1 VLDFNRRL
9 EIYKIISYTNLIQSK
24 ISQQNQARGRFGGRS
39 RGLDLVVKE
48 MVVVEGNVMAGA
60 MLEDSRVRRSVARMP
75 SVLVTKTILCSIFI
89 YPNRVKTVKFVNTQ
103 RNLCDYV
110 VTRYPD
116 VSKIF

>member
-1 VLDFNRRL
+1 M
-9 EIYKIISYTNLIQSK
+9 
-24 ISQQNQARGRFGGRS
+24 SQHNQARGSFGGRS
-39 RGLDLVVKE
+39 RGSE
-48 MVVVEGNVMAGA
+48 IEIVVVEGNVMAGA